1 MLYTIVCFPIARK
14 KNGSSKLGSIEK
26 WNLVIIYWIQSIKL
40 FFSFHM
46 FVCIHVLSNDHSFN
60 PVSDQRSISEFPP
73 FSSRLNCQLAE
84 LILWQV
90 VGEEMG
96 PVFWFV
102 CSHIP
107 MKLLHSAL
115 LGYASFCFQMV
126 PGVQCG
132 LTGNP
137 LHATLRF
144 ETTDAIFTFLHLAG
158 FYWHLSIKLPVLVL
172 NPNVTNLILV
182 FSLEVTSSLWLGSV
196 SMCFCLLTS
205 RGKGKGRAFISCS
218 PQHAYF
224 QSPSFLLAG
233 RWEIPVTLDS
243 GFFLKTFFST

>member
-1 MLYTIVCFPIARK
+1 MDHQNLGVSKNEISLLYTEF
-14 KNGSSKLGSIEK
+14 NQSS
-26 WNLVIIYWIQSIKL
+26 
-40 FFSFHM
+40 FSFLFICM
-46 FVCIHVLSNDHSFN
+46 FVFMFCQMTIHLTQFLIKGQSLSFL
-60 PVSDQRSISEFPP
+60 P

-102 CSHIP
+102 CTHIP

-158 FYWHLSIKLPVLVL
+158 FYWHLSIKLPVLVI
-172 NPNVTNLILV
+172 NPNVTNQILV
-182 FSLEVTSSLWLGSV
+182 FSLEVTSSLW
-196 SMCFCLLTS
+196 
-205 RGKGKGRAFISCS
+205 
-218 PQHAYF
+218 
-224 QSPSFLLAG
+224 
-233 RWEIPVTLDS
+233 
-243 GFFLKTFFST
+243 